1 MDQKVIGREEGR
13 DSRDNILRLCISV
26 LYWGM
31 TNGRQAGIGLPQSVG
46 GVVYKTYDRANI
58 RGDKR

>member
-31 TNGRQAGIGLPQSVG
+31 TNGRQAGIRLPQSVG
-46 GVVYKTYDRANI
+46 GVVYNTYD
-58 RGDKR
+58 